1 VIVPN
6 EQQVK
11 NEENLVEESQSID
24 LVKIEVEAEEL
35 TLDDSVELEVLEE
48 NQNVEQNQDVEE
60 NNENSV

>member
-1 VIVPN
+1 MIVPN